1 MGTTATHVDDQ
12 MLTELVGVL
21 PVFHEPENRNRVESL
36 LQGIDFMPI
45 TRVSFYP
52 GIEDCITHWSGS
64 DVTCNNLRDIRLE
77 AAYAYGG
84 VPFAEQ
90 EGSISIWVED
100 QQDVTWVCFPQTF
113 RGEAFGWLILWP
125 TDSADSN
132 FLKAATFLS
141 NALIALE

>member
-77 AAYAYGG
+77 AAQQKAHHHMHRQ
-84 VPFAEQ
+84 PR
-90 EGSISIWVED
+90 VE
-100 QQDVTWVCFPQTF
+100 C
-113 RGEAFGWLILWP
+113 L
-125 TDSADSN
+125 
-132 FLKAATFLS
+132 
-141 NALIALE
+141 